1 MIKENQK
8 YLNRSQIILD
18 LSLIAISMTFSYWA
32 RFVLLDGRV
41 SLEQEEMLRV
51 VGWTIL
57 VYAVSY
63 YSKGLYKPKRKESL
77 FKECIDVVQAHGL
90 GIIFMMV
97 GLYIFKFG
105 EFSRGQLVIFFVANL
120 VLMLLERMA
129 VRGVLRHFRRQGYN
143 LRHCLVVG
151 ANQISDDFISRVEK
165 NKHWGYRIEGIL
177 DNWIYQSKE
186 YRGYP
191 VLGHID
197 SLVDVLTT
205 RYYDMVII
213 ALTSEDAEELGYVLS
228 QCEKAGVKS
237 CIIPY
242 YYQYVPTQPYIDDLD
257 GLSVIDTRRVPLENW
272 LKNAI
277 KRAFDIAFAS
287 LAILITSPVMLLSV
301 IMIKLTSPGP
311 VIFHQE
317 RVGLNRQPFMM
328 YKFRSMHVQTD
339 EEEREQWTTKD
350 DPRKTKWGAFM
361 RKTSID
367 ELPQFFN
374 VLKGDMSVVGPRPE
388 RPFFVEKFK
397 EEVPRYMIKHQ
408 VRPGITGWAQI
419 NGYRGD
425 TSIEERIKHDLYYIE
440 NWTFAFDLRIIFL
453 TVFKGFI
460 NKNAY

>member
-18 LSLIAISMTFSYWA
+18 LSLIAISMAFSYWA

-177 DNWIYQSKE
+177 DNWIYQSKD

-257 GLSVIDTRRVPLENW
+257 GLSIIDTRRVPLENW

>member
-18 LSLIAISMTFSYWA
+18 LSLIAISMAFSYWA

-105 EFSRGQLVIFFVANL
+105 EFSRGQLAIFFVVNL

-177 DNWIYQSKE
+177 DNWIYQSKD

-257 GLSVIDTRRVPLENW
+257 GLSIIDTRRVPLENW

>member
-8 YLNRSQIILD
+8 YLNRSQIVLD
-18 LSLIAISMTFSYWA
+18 LSLIAISMAIAYWA
-32 RFVLLDGRV
+32 RFVLLDGSV
-41 SLEQEEMLRV
+41 SLKQHEMLRV
-51 VGWTIL
+51 TGWTIL
-57 VYAVSY
+57 VYAISY
-63 YSKGLYKPKRKESL
+63 TSKGLYKPKRKESL
-77 FKECIDVVQAHGL
+77 FKECADVVQAHML
-90 GIIFMMV
+90 GILFMMV

-105 EFSRGQLVIFFVANL
+105 DFSRGQLGIFFVVNL
-120 VLMLLERMA
+120 GFMLLERMI
-129 VRGVLRHFRRQGYN
+129 VRGILRYFRRNGYN
-143 LRHCLVVG
+143 LRHCLVIG
-151 ANQISDDFISRVEK
+151 ANQISDDFINRVEK

-177 DNWIYQSKE
+177 DNWLHQADT
-186 YRGYP
+186 YRSYP
-191 VLGHID
+191 VLGRI
-197 SLVDVLTT
+197 SCLEEILAT
-205 RYYDMVII
+205 RYYDMVIV
-213 ALTSEDAEELGYVLS
+213 ALTSGDTEELGYVLS

-242 YYQYVPTQPYIDDLD
+242 YYQYVPTQPYVDDLD

-272 LKNAI
+272 LKSAV
-277 KRAFDIAFAS
+277 KRAFDVVFAIV
-287 LAILITSPVMLLSV
+287 AIVLTSPVMLFSV

-311 VIFHQE
+311 VIFRQE

-361 RKTSID
+361 RSTSID

-408 VRPGITGWAQI
+408 VRPGITGWAQVS
-419 NGYRGD
+419 GYRGD
-425 TSIEERIKHDLYYIE
+425 TSIEERIKYDLYYIE

>member
-8 YLNRSQIILD
+8 YLNRSQIVLD
-18 LSLIAISMTFSYWA
+18 LGLIVISMAIAYWA

-41 SLEQEEMLRV
+41 SLAQSEMIRV
-51 VGWTIL
+51 TGWTVL
-57 VYAVSY
+57 VYAISY

-77 FKECIDVVQAHGL
+77 FKECVDVAQAHAL
-90 GIIFMMV
+90 GIVFMMV

-105 EFSRGQLVIFFVANL
+105 EFSRGQLIIFFVTNL
-120 VLMLLERMA
+120 TFMLLERMA
-129 VRGVLRHFRRQGYN
+129 VRGVLRHFRRQGFN
-143 LRHCLVVG
+143 LRHCLIVG
-151 ANQISDDFISRVEK
+151 ANQISDDFIGRVEK

-177 DNWIYQSKE
+177 DNWVYPAE
-186 YRGYP
+186 MYRGYP

-197 SLVDVLTT
+197 HLVDVLTT

-213 ALTSEDAEELGYVLS
+213 ALTSEDADELGYVLS
-228 QCEKAGVKS
+228 QCEKAGVKT

-257 GLSVIDTRRVPLENW
+257 GLSIIDTRRVPLENW
-272 LKNAI
+272 LKGSI
-277 KRAFDIAFAS
+277 KRVFDIVFA
-287 LAILITSPVMLLSV
+287 LTAILITSPVMLFSV

-339 EEEREQWTTKD
+339 DEEREQWTTKN

-408 VRPGITGWAQI
+408 VRPGITGWAQV

-425 TSIEERIKHDLYYIE
+425 TSIAERIKHDLYYIE

>member
-18 LSLIAISMTFSYWA
+18 LSLIAISMAFSYWA

-105 EFSRGQLVIFFVANL
+105 EFSRGQLAIFFVVNL
-120 VLMLLERMA
+120 VLMLLERMV
-129 VRGVLRHFRRQGYN
+129 VRGVLRYFRRQGYN

-257 GLSVIDTRRVPLENW
+257 GLSIIDTRRVPLENW

>member
-177 DNWIYQSKE
+177 DNWIYQSKD

-257 GLSVIDTRRVPLENW
+257 GLSIIDTRRVPLENW

-328 YKFRSMHVQTD
+328 YKFRSMRVQTD

>member
-18 LSLIAISMTFSYWA
+18 LSLIAISMAFSYWA

-105 EFSRGQLVIFFVANL
+105 EFSRGQLAIFFVVNL
-120 VLMLLERMA
+120 VLMLLERMV
-129 VRGVLRHFRRQGYN
+129 VRGVLRYFRRQGYN

-242 YYQYVPTQPYIDDLD
+242 YYQYVPTQSYIDDLD
-257 GLSVIDTRRVPLENW
+257 GLSIIDTRRVPLENW

>member
-18 LSLIAISMTFSYWA
+18 LSLIAISMAFSYWA

-105 EFSRGQLVIFFVANL
+105 EFSRGQLAIFFVVNL
-120 VLMLLERMA
+120 VLMLLERMV

-257 GLSVIDTRRVPLENW
+257 GLSIIDTRRVPLENW

-277 KRAFDIAFAS
+277 KRAFDIVFAS

>member
-18 LSLIAISMTFSYWA
+18 LSLIAISMAFSYWA

-63 YSKGLYKPKRKESL
+63 YSNGLYKPKRKESL

-257 GLSVIDTRRVPLENW
+257 GLSIIDTRRVPLENW

>member
-18 LSLIAISMTFSYWA
+18 VSLIVIAMAIAYWA
-32 RFVLLDGRV
+32 RFVLLEGRV
-41 SLEQEEMLRV
+41 SLDQTEMMRV
-51 VGWTIL
+51 TVWTVF
-57 VYAVSY
+57 VYVASY
-63 YSKGLYKPKRKESL
+63 YRQGLYKPKRRETL
-77 FKECIDVVQAHGL
+77 FKECVDVAQAHLL
-90 GIIFMMV
+90 GIVLMMV

-105 EFSRGQLVIFFVANL
+105 EFSRGLLIIFFVTNMIF
-120 VLMLLERMA
+120 MLLERMA

-143 LRHCLVVG
+143 LRHCLVIG
-151 ANQISDDFISRVEK
+151 ANQISDDFINRVEK
-165 NKHWGYRIEGIL
+165 NRHWGYRIEGIL
-177 DNWIYQSKE
+177 DNWVYNAKE

-197 SLVDVLTT
+197 QLVDVLTT
-205 RYYDMVII
+205 KYYDMVII

-257 GLSVIDTRRVPLENW
+257 GLSIIDTRRVPLENW
-272 LKNAI
+272 LKNFI
-277 KRAFDIAFAS
+277 KRVFDIVFATF
-287 LAILITSPVMLLSV
+287 AILITSPIMLTAV

-311 VIFHQE
+311 IIFHQE

-408 VRPGITGWAQI
+408 VRPGITGWAQV

>member
-8 YLNRSQIILD
+8 YLNRSQIVLD
-18 LSLIAISMTFSYWA
+18 LGLIAISMAIAYWA
-32 RFVLLDGRV
+32 RFELLEGRV
-41 SLEQEEMLRV
+41 SLEQSEMIRV
-51 VGWTIL
+51 TGWTVL
-57 VYAVSY
+57 VYAISY

-77 FKECIDVVQAHGL
+77 FKECVDVAQAHAL
-90 GIIFMMV
+90 GIVFMMV

-105 EFSRGQLVIFFVANL
+105 EFSRGQLIIFFVTNL
-120 VLMLLERMA
+120 TFMLLERMA
-129 VRGVLRHFRRQGYN
+129 VRGVLRHFRRQGFN
-143 LRHCLVVG
+143 LRHCLIVG
-151 ANQISDDFISRVEK
+151 ANQISDDFIGRVEK

-177 DNWIYQSKE
+177 DNWVYPAE
-186 YRGYP
+186 TYRGYP

-197 SLVDVLTT
+197 HLVDVLTT

-213 ALTSEDAEELGYVLS
+213 ALTSEDADELGYVLS
-228 QCEKAGVKS
+228 QCEKAGVKT

-257 GLSVIDTRRVPLENW
+257 GLSIIDTRRVPLENW
-272 LKNAI
+272 LKGSI
-277 KRAFDIAFAS
+277 KRVFDIVFA
-287 LAILITSPVMLLSV
+287 LTAILITSPVMLFSV

-339 EEEREQWTTKD
+339 DEEREQWTTKN

-408 VRPGITGWAQI
+408 VRPGITGWAQV

-425 TSIEERIKHDLYYIE
+425 TSIAERIKHDLYYIE

>member
-1 MIKENQK
+1 
-8 YLNRSQIILD
+8 
-18 LSLIAISMTFSYWA
+18 
-32 RFVLLDGRV
+32 
-41 SLEQEEMLRV
+41 MLRV

-105 EFSRGQLVIFFVANL
+105 EFSRGQLAIFFVVNL
-120 VLMLLERMA
+120 VLMLLERMV

-257 GLSVIDTRRVPLENW
+257 GLSIIDTRRVPLENW